1 MDDEI
6 EGTEDTVAPTPVVA
20 PAELDASVP
29 DDSTDAPP
37 VVYHVPRKNIVQS
50 VVVVI
55 LVFALGGLGFVLGH
69 FVDKPSQAA
78 IVSPRTN
85 FPGFSNGGF
94 SRSGNVPNFSLN
106 PNFGGPTLSPAQVK
120 ANEKAAKVATSVDA
134 GLVDITSSFTSQG
147 STAEGTGMV
156 LTSNGLVLTN
166 NHVIEDA
173 SSISARDVATG
184 ATYSATVV
192 GYDVSKDVALL
203 QLTNASGLTT
213 VKTGNSDKVVSG
225 ESIVGIGNAGG
236 VGGTPSYAAGTVT
249 ALNKAI
255 TAGDESNPAGAEK
268 LTGLIQV
275 KANIVPGDSG
285 GPLVTTK
292 GRVIGMDTA
301 GSSSGGTGFEEFGQT
316 TTNGGFAIPINQALA
331 IVQSIENGKASSTI
345 HVGTSA
351 FLGVEFASTSST
363 NVGTG
368 TTIKGVKLIQAIAGD
383 PAAKAG
389 LVAGDIIT
397 SIDGTSVTN
406 GTILQQL
413 LLTKRAGDMVTVGY
427 TTSNGSTATTSVTLT
442 SGPPQ

>member
-1 MDDEI
+1 MDEEI
-6 EGTEDTVAPTPVVA
+6 EGSQGAVAPIPVMA
-20 PAELDASVP
+20 PPEMDAPVP
-29 DDSTDAPP
+29 DDTSESSP
-37 VVYHVPRKNIVQS
+37 VVYQVPRKHLVRS
-50 VVVVI
+50 AVAVI
-55 LVFALGGLGFVLGH
+55 LVFAIGALGFVWGH
-69 FVDKPSQAA
+69 FVDKPPRAT
-78 IVSPRTN
+78 VTFPRTN
-85 FPGFSNGGF
+85 YPGFSNGGF
-94 SRSGNVPNFSLN
+94 SRSGNIPNFSIN
-106 PNFGGPTLSPAQVK
+106 PNFGGQSLTPAQVR
-120 ANEKAAKVATSVDA
+120 ANAKAAKVATKVDA
-134 GLVDITSSFTSQG
+134 GLVDITSSFSSQG

-173 SSISARDVATG
+173 SSITARDVATG

-192 GYDVSKDVALL
+192 GYDVSQDVALL

-213 VKTGNSDKVVSG
+213 VKTGNSDKVVAG

-249 ALNKAI
+249 ALGKAI

-275 KANIVPGDSG
+275 KADIVPGDSG

-316 TTNGGFAIPINQALA
+316 TSNGGFAIPINEALG
-331 IVQSIENGKASSTI
+331 IVKSIENGDASSTI

-351 FLGVEFASTSST
+351 FLGVEFASASSAQ
-363 NVGTG
+363 GSSG
-368 TTIKGVKLIQAIAGD
+368 TTIKGVTLIQAIAGD

-406 GTILQQL
+406 GTVLQRL
-413 LLTKRAGDMVTVGY
+413 LLTKSAGDTVKVGY
-427 TTSNGSTATTSVTLT
+427 TTPNGTTATASVTLT